1 MVSFALFFSLG
12 VWTLQQQA
20 ALPELPSYWP
30 LAALALLIP
39 RANHKVLIVARH
51 LMILICAALLGYS
64 YSAWLAQ
71 QRLADSLPDEWQ
83 GKNIVVTGIVAE
95 MPRLHERGMRFA
107 FDVESVQTPEAHVP
121 RHIQLATYDG
131 NGNDPLELSAGERWK
146 LTVRLKQPHGTSNP
160 HNFDFEAWAL
170 ERDIRAV
177 GYIHAPA
184 RSTPVGARRLRL
196 HPPAAPARST
206 PPDTRTSS
214 GLGAV
219 KGENIILSEQT
230 TSPAYMVQRLRETV
244 RTHFQRTLGDAP
256 YSGILT
262 ALAIGDQSSISQE
275 EWKLFTRTG
284 VNHLMSISG
293 LHITL
298 LAGMIF
304 ALVYWLWQHSVHLTL
319 RLPARKAAAIAGL
332 CAALFYT
339 LISGYEVPAQ
349 RTLYMVATFT
359 VMLLLSRNVSP
370 AQMLAAALIVVLL
383 ADPWA
388 ILSPGFWLSFG
399 AVALIFYVTTNRLRK
414 QHWQRE
420 GDGEAVG
427 HPSAYPL
434 RVLKEYGKVQWA
446 MTIGLIPPL
455 LALFQQLSLVSPLAN
470 AFAIPLVSF
479 LVVPL
484 TLLGTLPPF
493 EWMLYIAHQAMV
505 LCMFLLGMLDRLPNA
520 VWVQHAPPAWAIIT
534 GIGGALW
541 MLAPRGFPM
550 RWLGSILLL
559 PMFIVAPPVPPEG
572 TARITVFD
580 VGQGLSVAVQ
590 TRDHALLYDTG
601 PDFSGE
607 SDSGNRILLP
617 ALRGMGILRLDAL
630 VLSHDDIDHIGG
642 TESILQ
648 GMEVENVISSLHN
661 THPRLNAAARTA
673 SCADGN
679 AWEWDGVR
687 FEMLHPAETGMEKR
701 SEHDNEQSCVLK
713 IGTGRHSLLLTGD
726 IGKPSEQRLLNLH
739 PGKLAA
745 TVLVVPHHGSKSSS
759 SPAFVNAVQPEFA
772 VFTTGY
778 RNRFG
783 HPNEEVV
790 ERYRTAGSEIL
801 RSDENGAI
809 RIVMNA
815 QSLDIERYR
824 KNHKRYWQ
832 H

>member
-1 MVSFALFFSLG
+1 MVSFALFFTLG
-12 VWTLQQQA
+12 VWHLQQQA
-20 ALPELPSYWP
+20 VLPELPSYWP

-39 RANHKVLIVARH
+39 RANHIALIVARH
-51 LMILICAALLGYS
+51 LVMLICAALLGYS

-131 NGNDPLELSAGERWK
+131 DGNDPLELSAGERWQ

-170 ERDIRAV
+170 ERNIRAV
-177 GYIHAPA
+177 GYIHA
-184 RSTPVGARRLRL
+184 
-196 HPPAAPARST
+196 
-206 PPDTRTSS
+206 
-214 GLGAV
+214 
-219 KGENIILSEQT
+219 KGKNIILSEQSA
-230 TSPAYMVQRLRETV
+230 SPAYMVQHLRETV
-244 RTHFQRTLGDAP
+244 RTHFQKTLGDAP
-256 YSGILT
+256 YAGILT
-262 ALAIGDQSSISQE
+262 ALAIGDQSSITQE

-304 ALVYWLWQHSVHLTL
+304 ALAYWLWQRSIRLTL
-319 RLPARKAAAIAGL
+319 RFPARKAAAIAGL

-339 LISGYEVPAQ
+339 LVSGYEVPAQ

-370 AQMLAAALIVVLL
+370 SQMLAAALIVVLL

-399 AVALIFYVTTNRLRK
+399 AVALIFYVTANRLHK
-414 QHWQRE
+414 EHWPQK

-427 HPSAYPL
+427 HLFASSL
-434 RVLKEYGKVQWA
+434 RMLKEYGKVQWA

-455 LALFQQLSLVSPLAN
+455 LALFQQLSLVSPIAN

-505 LCMFLLGMLDRLPNA
+505 LCMSLLEMLDNLPNT
-520 VWVQHAPPAWAIIT
+520 VWMQHAPPAWAIIT

-550 RWLGSILLL
+550 RWLGSMLLL
-559 PMFIVAPPVPPEG
+559 PMFIVTPPVPPEG
-572 TARITVFD
+572 TAHITVFD

-617 ALRGMGILRLDAL
+617 ALRGMGIMQLDTL
-630 VLSHDDIDHIGG
+630 ILTHDDIDHIGG

-648 GMEVENVISSLHN
+648 GMEVGNIVSSLKN
-661 THPRLNAAARTA
+661 THPKLNTDTRTTPC
-673 SCADGN
+673 SDGN
-679 AWEWDGVR
+679 SWEWDGVR
-687 FEMLHPAETGMEKR
+687 FDMLHPVETGTTKKF
-701 SEHDNEQSCVLK
+701 EHDNEQSCVLK
-713 IGTGRHSLLLTGD
+713 ITTGQHSMLLTGD
-726 IGKPSEQRLLNLH
+726 IENASEQRLLAMH
-739 PGKLAA
+739 PDKLAA

-759 SPAFVNAVQPEFA
+759 SSSFVDAVHPKFA

-783 HPNEEVV
+783 HPKEEVLD
-790 ERYRTAGSEIL
+790 RYRAAGSEIL
-801 RSDENGAI
+801 RSDEEGAVSI
-809 RIVMNA
+809 IMNA
-815 QSLDIERYR
+815 QLLSVERYR
-824 KNHKRYWQ
+824 KSHKRYWQ